1 MQLMKMGGFLK
12 SHYVHIQHAETK
24 LHSPHKTSNHRHET
38 RKQHIIAFIA
48 ETHFKSVR
56 HDTHTHTHCW
66 SCQDNTVCFHVHFT
80 SEVVTV
86 CYRSHMSD

>member
-12 SHYVHIQHAETK
+12 THYVHIQHAETK

-38 RKQHIIAFIA
+38 RKQHITAFIA

-56 HDTHTHTHCW
+56 HDTHTHTVGAVRTTL
-66 SCQDNTVCFHVHFT
+66 SVFMFI
-80 SEVVTV
+80 SLLK
-86 CYRSHMSD
+86 

>member
-12 SHYVHIQHAETK
+12 THYVHIQHAETK

-38 RKQHIIAFIA
+38 RKQHITAFIA

-56 HDTHTHTHCW
+56 HDTHTHIHTLLELSGQHCLF
-66 SCQDNTVCFHVHFT
+66 SCSFHF
-80 SEVVTV
+80 
-86 CYRSHMSD
+86 